1 MPAKPSAPP
10 PSIAHLKTQGLT
22 GVCTFCRACGHSGA
36 VTFDAIGFPELD
48 AVPEDRQ
55 GAAVPVLGLRGAGLC
70 GYAGLGGLPRAGNGW
85 ELSVATQRQ
94 SAAKE
99 P

>member
-36 VTFDAIGFPELD
+36 VTFDAIGFPDSTLFPKIARARRFRCSACGARD
-48 AVPEDRQ
+48 CAVMPDW
-55 GAAVPVLGLRGAGLC
+55 AGYRAP
-70 GYAGLGGLPRAGNGW
+70 GMGGN
-85 ELSVATQRQ
+85 
-94 SAAKE
+94 
-99 P
+99 